1 MNSYKVYGQKG
12 ILTMLDDII
21 NYLVECQ
28 IDIGEAISQYPIDEN
43 PLHLEGQ
50 LFAVDEILDYVR
62 ELRDA
67 ELG

>member
-1 MNSYKVYGQKG
+1 
-12 ILTMLDDII
+12 MLDDII

-28 IDIGEAISQYPIDEN
+28 IDIGEAINEYPMDEN
-43 PLHLEGQ
+43 PLYLEGQ

-62 ELRDA
+62 ELKDA

>member
-1 MNSYKVYGQKG
+1 
-12 ILTMLDDII
+12 MLDDII

-28 IDIGEAISQYPIDEN
+28 IDIGEAINQYAIDEN
-43 PLHLEGQ
+43 TLHLEGQ
-50 LFAVDEILDYVR
+50 LFAVDQILDYVR

>member
-1 MNSYKVYGQKG
+1 MVYGQKG

-28 IDIGEAISQYPIDEN
+28 IDIGEAINEYPIDEN

-50 LFAVDEILDYVR
+50 LFAVDEILHYVR

>member
-1 MNSYKVYGQKG
+1 
-12 ILTMLDDII
+12 MLDDII

-28 IDIGEAISQYPIDEN
+28 IDIGEAINEHPIDEN

-50 LFAVDEILDYVR
+50 LFAVDEILHYVR
-62 ELRDA
+62 ELKDA